1 MPSRIWI
8 SIVDSKNLEDLRDLD
23 HLDAILWGAN
33 LNAKR
38 GDLILIYRT
47 APYSDFSYVFRAL
60 SDARPTMPS
69 DLADTAFVIQLGHK
83 VRFQNPVTLKEIK
96 THHVLKNWSFSKYQQ
111 GSMQRKK
118 DIKEEGFWKSL
129 NDLIIKKNRFI
140 KSQINKLEKG
150 TFERHR
156 NKTAVAKTPEGA
168 VKLKVF
174 ISYASE
180 DFKDVKKMYRKLLKE
195 SIIDPWLD
203 KMQLL
208 PGHNWRDNIKN
219 SIEQAQAIL
228 ICLSP
233 TSFYKKGVV
242 QEEIKWALKIAD
254 KQPEGTTFIIPVKLR
269 ECQVQDRLSRW
280 HFAELYKKGGYS
292 QLVSGL
298 RQRAKFLKIIQ

>member
-33 LNAKR
+33 LNAKN

-47 APYSDFSYVFRAL
+47 APYSDFSYVFKAL
-60 SDARPTMPS
+60 SDARPTVQS

-96 THHVLKNWSFSKYQQ
+96 AHPILKNWSFAKYQQ

-129 NDLIIKKNRFI
+129 NDLIIKKNGFI
-140 KSQINKLEKG
+140 KSQIRKLERGSLEKHQNQN
-150 TFERHR
+150 TII
-156 NKTAVAKTPEGA
+156 KTSEGA
-168 VKLKVF
+168 LKLNVF

-195 SIIDPWLD
+195 SMIEPWLD

-208 PGHNWRDNIKN
+208 PGHNWKDKIKN
-219 SIEQAQAIL
+219 SIEHAQAIL

-233 TSFYKKGVV
+233 TSFYKRGVV
-242 QEEIKWALKIAD
+242 QEEIKWALEIAD
-254 KQPEGTTFIIPVKLR
+254 RQPEGTTFIIPVKLR
-269 ECQVQDRLSRW
+269 ECKVQDRLSRW
-280 HFAELYKKGGYS
+280 HFAELYKRGGYS

-298 RQRAKFLKIIQ
+298 SQRAKFLKII